1 MPSKLTS
8 RGLPSIRVRR
18 GVIGVLTRGS
28 AFLVIRRADGVR
40 KGGCWCFPG
49 GHLERGETSRRAII
63 RELAE
68 ELSISVKPIK
78 RLGSVRV
85 DSEYVLAVWH
95 VRQIGGEIRAA
106 EEEIAEIRW
115 VTAEDMSSLIPAVP
129 SNARVLELLEPPV
142 DTDGPR

>member
-1 MPSKLTS
+1 MPSNSTS
-8 RGLPSIRVRR
+8 TGISSIRVRR
-18 GVIGVLTRGS
+18 GAIGVLIRGS
-28 AFLVIRRADGVR
+28 RFLVIRRADGLL

-68 ELSISVKPIK
+68 ELGISVEPIK

-85 DSEYVLAVWH
+85 DSDYILAVWH

-115 VTAEDMSSLIPAVP
+115 VTPKEMSSLVP
-129 SNARVLELLEPPV
+129 GVVSNDRVLELLASQV
-142 DTDGPR
+142 DSAEVP